1 MKKHKNLCKKS
12 SAQLEV
18 GSPLWREA
26 TAREEREAAAQV
38 ASVLGATI
46 PPAPEPEPDLEPA
59 KGTGRF

>member
-12 SAQLEV
+12 SAQLDV

-26 TAREEREAAAQV
+26 TAREELEAASIRASRLGV
-38 ASVLGATI
+38 AL
-46 PPAPEPEPDLEPA
+46 PPAPKAAPA